1 MFEKCTDTILRQVND
16 IGRMVEEFSGFAR
29 MPKPTLQSFDLATL
43 LDETGFAQH
52 VVSPEI
58 TVEAKHG
65 VKPLVVSGDERLLA
79 QAIGNIVKNAAEA
92 IEGMPPSEETVGSI
106 EISTNDLGDTVEI
119 VIEDNGPG
127 FPEEARDR
135 LLEPY
140 VTTREKGTG
149 LGLAIVNRII
159 MDHGGS
165 IALEARPDG
174 LEGARVRIILPK
186 KSDLVAMGDV
196 EVAEALP

>member
-1 MFEKCTDTILRQVND
+1 M
-16 IGRMVEEFSGFAR
+16 
-29 MPKPTLQSFDLATL
+29 
-43 LDETGFAQH
+43 
-52 VVSPEI
+52 
-58 TVEAKHG
+58 
-65 VKPLVVSGDERLLA
+65 
-79 QAIGNIVKNAAEA
+79 
-92 IEGMPPSEETVGSI
+92 
-106 EISTNDLGDTVEI
+106 
-119 VIEDNGPG
+119 
-127 FPEEARDR
+127 
-135 LLEPY
+135 EPY